1 MNLKSLFSWFA
12 SGPKAA
18 ERVLDGAISGIDK
31 LIFTEEEK
39 SEVRTKLADQW
50 LELQKL
56 LGEETTTRSV
66 SRRIIAL
73 LFVVPFVLL
82 NVSAAVI
89 YAFNEAYARFMF
101 EVADGQFGVLTLT
114 VAGFYFGPYMLQ
126 RLVGSYKNG
135 NGHKN
140 GNGG

>member
-18 ERVLDGAISGIDK
+18 EKVLDAGISGIDK

-73 LFVVPFVLL
+73 LFVVPFVAL
-82 NVSAAVI
+82 NVGATIV
-89 YAFNEAYARFMF
+89 YAFSEGYARFMF

-135 NGHKN
+135 NGKN
-140 GNGG
+140 GG